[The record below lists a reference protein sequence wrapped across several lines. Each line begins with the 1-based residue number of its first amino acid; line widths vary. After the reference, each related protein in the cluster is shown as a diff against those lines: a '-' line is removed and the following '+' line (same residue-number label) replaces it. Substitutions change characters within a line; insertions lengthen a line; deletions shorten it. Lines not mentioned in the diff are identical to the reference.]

1 MSLGLGPARYSPIGL
16 DVGRAGLRAVQLV
29 RRSGQWRVHR
39 AAVIQDQPDPSA
51 THEGSVTLDPTRVRR
66 ILDLHD
72 FRGTQVVCSLDP
84 PAVSLR
90 QVAVPADASERPP
103 SAWMPAVLGELRE
116 HLGVDVSNQQ
126 VRAWILPPSRRKQ
139 TEAMA
144 VLAPTE
150 QVTGLVATLE
160 QMKLCCV
167 RMEVGAWALVT
178 GGWAIHP
185 VGSGD
190 LWGILEVGHETSHL
204 VMALGPT
211 PLLHRTLSVGGS
223 QFTRRVADRLRLDPL
238 VAERLRHE
246 TPIEHSDQALR
257 KDPSPPGEVTR
268 PSVGNMLHA
277 AVRREL
283 RILSEEIDKS
293 FSYALDAYPKAKP
306 AQLLLAGSGARWRGL
321 DNLLG
326 ELLGIQVLVANP
338 AGTWRP
344 PENGAA
350 QPESWPALV
359 RALGL
364 VVPDQVAT

>member
-1 MSLGLGPARYSPIGL
+1 M
-16 DVGRAGLRAVQLV
+16 RAVQLL
-29 RRSGQWRVHR
+29 RRNGQWCVHR
-39 AAVIQDQPDPSA
+39 AAIIQDQPDPSSKLESPA
-51 THEGSVTLDPTRVRR
+51 PLDPMRVRR
-66 ILDLHD
+66 ILDQHD
-72 FRGTQVVCSLDP
+72 FHGTKVVCSLDP
-84 PAVSLR
+84 PVVALR
-90 QVAVPADASERPP
+90 QVTVPAEVSERPP
-103 SAWMPAVLGELRE
+103 SAWMPTVLRELRE
-116 HLGVDVSNQQ
+116 HLGVDVSHQQ
-126 VRAWILPPSRRKQ
+126 VRAWLLPPSRRKQ

-144 VLAPTE
+144 ALAPTE
-150 QVTGLVATLE
+150 QVTALAEALE
-160 QMKLCCV
+160 QVKLCCV
-167 RMEVGAWALVT
+167 RVDVGAWALVT

-185 VGSGD
+185 VGSGG

-211 PLLHRTLSVGGS
+211 PLLHRTLGVGGS
-223 QFTRRVADRLRLDPL
+223 QFTRRVADRLKLDPL

-246 TPIEHSDQALR
+246 TPLEHSDRALR
-257 KDPSPPGEVTR
+257 KDPSPPGQINP

-293 FSYALDAYPKAKP
+293 FSYALDAYPNAEP

-321 DNLLG
+321 DYLLG

-364 VVPDQVAT
+364 VVPDQVGA